1 MPVRHDAAT
10 GAMRQTPDLRQ
21 LECFVAVARAG
32 SINAAAQG
40 LHMGQPALSRRM
52 HALEAELG
60 RQLLHRSRQGVT
72 LTEAGDRLLRAA
84 AEVIAAHER
93 LAEEMLPGQDDTL
106 LRLGATGSASELIL
120 DGLVAGLARVR
131 PGVRVDVVEG
141 NAGALKRGVQDGS
154 LDLAIASWTDVG
166 DDLHLTPLWQEA
178 LHLVGPTDHPIT
190 FDALA
195 DLPFLLASRE
205 PAFRRTLE
213 AAFRRAGRSLNVAL
227 QVEGV
232 RGARPLIAAGRA
244 WSILPWLSIAA
255 DAQSGAVATASLDLW
270 LGRALLC
277 RAAEVDRPLQKLVP
291 TLIRAGLERRAE
303 QSDWLRLAPP

>member
-1 MPVRHDAAT
+1 
-10 GAMRQTPDLRQ
+10 MRQTPDLRQ

-72 LTEAGDRLLRAA
+72 
-84 AEVIAAHER
+84 

-213 AAFRRAGRSLNVAL
+213 AAFRRAGRSMTVAL

-255 DAQSGAVATASLDLW
+255 DAQSGAVATAPLDLW
-270 LGRALLC
+270 LGRSLLC

-303 QSDWLRLAPP
+303 RSDWLRLSPA